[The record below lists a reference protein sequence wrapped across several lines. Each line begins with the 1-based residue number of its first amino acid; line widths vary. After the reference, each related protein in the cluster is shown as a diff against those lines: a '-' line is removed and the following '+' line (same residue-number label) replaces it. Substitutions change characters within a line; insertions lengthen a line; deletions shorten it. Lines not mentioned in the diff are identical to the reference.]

1 MTDPASLPCRMAV
14 RSRSCRPLGPH
25 SASTSAAIIAAITCK
40 PAPTASASKPSRT
53 SAAISLIATLT
64 TSGTLTGPG
73 DLSVVLVVAVFFW

>member
-1 MTDPASLPCRMAV
+1 
-14 RSRSCRPLGPH
+14 LGPH

-53 SAAISLIATLT
+53 SGEISLIATI